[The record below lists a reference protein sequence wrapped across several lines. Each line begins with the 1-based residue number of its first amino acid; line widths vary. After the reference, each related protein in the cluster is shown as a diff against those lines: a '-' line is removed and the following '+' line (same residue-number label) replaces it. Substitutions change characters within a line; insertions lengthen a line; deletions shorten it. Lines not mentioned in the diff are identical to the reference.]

1 VKVDKVS
8 MMVKQGHWT
17 AIVDALTS
25 MVRTLS
31 TPWTRWPG
39 CTVGA
44 GDVMTCRYDG
54 EARRQT
60 WLGVGCRWSKRSM
73 V

>member
-1 VKVDKVS
+1 VKVDEVRV
-8 MMVKQGHWT
+8 MVKQGRWT
-17 AIVDALTS
+17 AVVDALMSTA
-25 MVRTLS
+25 RTLS
-31 TPWTRWPG
+31 APWTRWPG